1 MPRRVLYSSSTALDE
16 EYATRCPKCSCPWAG
31 SLAWQ
36 MDRQQDYWLATGVEA
51 LLKRLDWRDHLA
63 QEEREALRAAAGPVR
78 YFAAGQ
84 PMAEQHSS
92 PQSSLLLASG
102 MAARHNMLEMGE
114 QQITAFHIL
123 GDFVDLHSLLLSRLD
138 HGVSA
143 VTDVV
148 AIEFPHDKL
157 LEITERLPHLTRMLW
172 LSTIMDGAIHRQWL
186 VAMGRMPALSHL
198 AHLFC
203 EHCVRARVVGL
214 VQNDDSFSFDITQ
227 SALADALGLS
237 AVHVNRMVQELRR
250 RHLLEWDKGVATIL
264 DWKTL
269 QRVGQFDDTYLDLE
283 RQQR

>member
-1 MPRRVLYSSSTALDE
+1 
-16 EYATRCPKCSCPWAG
+16 
-31 SLAWQ
+31 
-36 MDRQQDYWLATGVEA
+36 MDRQQDLLTRGVEA
-51 LLKRLDWRDHLA
+51 LLKRLDWRDHVA
-63 QEEREALRAAAGPVR
+63 EEEREALRAAAGRVR
-78 YFAAGQ
+78 YFAAGEV
-84 PMAEQHSS
+84 MAEQHSS
-92 PQSSLLLASG
+92 PKTSLLLASG

-123 GDFVDLHSLLLSRLD
+123 GDFVDLHALLISRLD
-138 HGVSA
+138 HAVSA
-143 VTDVV
+143 VTDVA

-157 LEITERLPHLTRMLW
+157 LQITERLPHLTRMLW

-186 VAMGRMPALSHL
+186 VAMGRMPALGHI

-203 EHCVRARVVGL
+203 EHFVRARVVGL
-214 VQNDDSFSFDITQ
+214 VQNEDSFPFEITQ

-237 AVHVNRMVQELRR
+237 TVHVNRMVQELRR
-250 RHLLEWDKGVATIL
+250 QHLLEWENGVATIF

>member
-1 MPRRVLYSSSTALDE
+1 
-16 EYATRCPKCSCPWAG
+16 
-31 SLAWQ
+31 
-36 MDRQQDYWLATGVEA
+36 MDRQQDLQTTAVEA
-51 LLKRLDWRDHLA
+51 LLKRLDWRDHVA
-63 QEEREALRAAAGPVR
+63 QEERETIQAAAGPLK

-84 PMAEQHSS
+84 PIIEQHAR
-92 PQSSLLLASG
+92 PKSSLLMASG
-102 MAARHNMLEMGE
+102 MAARHNILEMGE

-123 GDFVDLHSLLLSRLD
+123 GDFVDLHSLLLSKLD

-148 AIEFPHDKL
+148 AVEFPHAKL

-172 LSTIMDGAIHRQWL
+172 LSTILDGAIHRQWL
-186 VAMGRMPALSHL
+186 VAMGRMPALGHI

-203 EHCVRARVVGL
+203 EHFVRARVVGL
-214 VQNDDSFSFDITQ
+214 VQNDASFPFDITQ
-227 SALADALGLS
+227 NALADALGLS
-237 AVHVNRMVQELRR
+237 GVHVNRMVQELRR
-250 RHLLEWDKGVATIL
+250 RHLVRWEDGIVTIL